1 MNKVYSR
8 INWENEPSTKTP
20 LNEHN
25 LNKIDFAVD
34 EIDNRVIELDAT
46 KAKNTD
52 LQTLSTRVDNLI
64 LNAGD
69 SSVEAADA
77 RVTEDGTVYDTLKN
91 RLDAEH
97 SNVTSDISQLSE
109 DIVNLKGV
117 SNDNSFIFSSGYSYF
132 HYNFIENHT
141 YRITNNSEEMNAFWS
156 ANDNNGVVEE
166 ITGGA
171 LPFTEIEFTPNI
183 SASKLRVY
191 ANGNGTIIIEDMN
204 SYVRKNDERVTAI
217 ENKIIIGENKF
228 NKYDTVD
235 GYFLSYVNGSK
246 NVNENFCYSSFYTEI
261 KPNTNYIQSHY
272 NSHICFY
279 DENKNFISGTIDKTF
294 TTPEN
299 AKYLRASCS
308 ISIKDSYYIFEGD
321 IPKSYKPFE
330 YRFIHQNDGIDNVV
344 IVDKNGGG
352 KYTSITQASAN
363 EPSGSIIYV
372 MPGIYDNEEIR
383 GTHSKKQYIIGVSAQ
398 DCIIKNH
405 TGKYLYEPIQIGAGL
420 LKNLTFIAEKGIDV
434 SESDF
439 NYAIHVESHILSNE
453 NLTIENCIAISHNSS
468 ALGMGMR
475 GGCNVIIKN
484 STFISTT
491 SSGFLVHDSNYDD
504 YLGEQNLSIQDCV
517 IYAKDNDSSAIK
529 FQSQEKNG
537 STINIEMIRNRL
549 KSTHGDIYKAVNYYG
564 GSGGSDDFLGCINFR
579 LKETSWGNSDNT
591 FDSN

>member
-1 MNKVYSR
+1 MAYSKKD
-8 INWENEPSTKTP
+8 WVT
-20 LNEHN
+20 
-25 LNKIDFAVD
+25 
-34 EIDNRVIELDAT
+34 
-46 KAKNTD
+46 
-52 LQTLSTRVDNLI
+52 
-64 LNAGD
+64 GD
-69 SSVEAADA
+69 TITASDM
-77 RVTEDGTVYDTLKN
+77 N
-91 RLDAEH
+91 RLEEGVNSCQSMFNYKGNCLFAELP
-97 SNVTSDISQLSE
+97 TSGNAVNDTYYVKDKECGYTWNGSEWSQSGAYGVSINELNGDINQLSNE
-109 DIVNLKGV
+109 IINLKEVYNVNL
-117 SNDNSFIFSSGYSYF
+117 FTFSSGYSYF
-132 HYNFIENHT
+132 NHNFIKNHT
-141 YRITNNSEEMNAFWS
+141 YRIENNCDEMVSMAIVDENNEVVETITNGALANIIFEYTPTNNA
-156 ANDNNGVVEE
+156 
-166 ITGGA
+166 T
-171 LPFTEIEFTPNI
+171 
-183 SASKLRVY
+183 KLRIY
-191 ANGNGTIIIEDMN
+191 TQGNGTIIIEDLN
-204 SYVRKNDERVTAI
+204 SYVHMNDKRVESL
-217 ENKIIIGENKF
+217 ENKIVIGENKF
-228 NKYDTVD
+228 NKYETVD
-235 GYFLSYVNGSK
+235 GYFLNYVNGSK

-261 KPNTNYIQSHY
+261 KPNTNYIQSQY

-279 DENKNFISGTIDKTF
+279 DKDKNFISGTIDKTF

-299 AKYLRASCS
+299 AMYLRASCS
-308 ISIKDSYYIFEGD
+308 ISIKDTYYIFEGNE
-321 IPKSYKPFE
+321 PKSYKPFE
-330 YRFIHQNDGIDNVV
+330 YRFIYQNNENVNVV
-344 IVDKNGGG
+344 IVDKNGSG

-363 EPSGSIIYV
+363 EPSGTIIYV
-372 MPGIYDNEEIR
+372 MPGVYDNEEIR
-383 GTHSKKQYIIGVSAQ
+383 GTYSKKQYIIGVSAQ

-420 LKNLTFIAEKGIDV
+420 LKNLTFVAEKGVDV

-439 NYAIHVESHILSNE
+439 NYAIHVESHLLSNE

-468 ALGMGMR
+468 AFGMGMR

-537 STINIEMIRNRL
+537 STINIEMIRNSL